1 MPDMLRAC
9 GWEGEALNSDTAA
22 NDPAA
27 ALEPSSAALNAIYRQ
42 LLDQLPRLDR
52 LGEHVAAAHL
62 AAAIDALE
70 DRLELAERD
79 RSQRPGPDPMDVM
92 ATKMFERL
100 GERAAA
106 VSRAQMS
113 DATGQTLLVWASITS
128 RLDQMIGQPAP
139 PLA

>member
-1 MPDMLRAC
+1 
-9 GWEGEALNSDTAA
+9 LNRESAA

-27 ALEPSSAALNAIYRQ
+27 ALEPSSAALNAIHRQ

-52 LGEHVAAAHL
+52 LGEHIAAAHL

-79 RSQRPGPDPMDVM
+79 RSQRLGPDPMDVM

-100 GERAAA
+100 GDRAAA

-128 RLDQMIGQPAP
+128 RLDQMIG
-139 PLA
+139 